1 MTMFIH
7 VTNAR
12 TGERFLL
19 NAAAVEQFHPG
30 RPKGSPAGT
39 NCTAWFSRA
48 EEQAFECLR
57 ETVGEIVAKI
67 AEFDGS
73 RKG

>member
-1 MTMFIH
+1 MTMFIR

-12 TGERFLL
+12 TGASFLL

-30 RPKGSPAGT
+30 KPKGAPDGT

-57 ETVGEIVAKI
+57 ETVEEVAAMI
-67 AEFDGS
+67 AADHGS
-73 RKG
+73 RFG